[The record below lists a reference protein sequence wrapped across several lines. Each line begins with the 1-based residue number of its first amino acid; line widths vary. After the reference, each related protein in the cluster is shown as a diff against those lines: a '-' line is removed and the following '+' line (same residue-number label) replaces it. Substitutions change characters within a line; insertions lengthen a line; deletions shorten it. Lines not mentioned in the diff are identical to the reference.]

1 MTQPQ
6 IEYQVYV
13 QEREEAGKIIL
24 YDEDER
30 PAYIKQIEIDPPL
43 TFTEWMA
50 EEMQRAIAA
59 EEYEYAAQIRDEYKN
74 NNI

>member
-6 IEYQVYV
+6 IEYQVYK
-13 QEREEAGKIIL
+13 QELEQASQIIM

-30 PAYIKQIEIDPPL
+30 PAYIKHIETEQPL

-50 EEMQRAIAA
+50 EEMKRAIAV
-59 EEYEYAAQIRDEYKN
+59 EDYEYAAQIRDEYKH